1 MKKSRLSVCLL
12 VFLILSLTQQNIS
25 VAQSKNQIS
34 KLRQNVKS
42 GKITYKLSEPKE
54 IKSILGEP
62 ESEQTKN
69 DGGMVLLE
77 MTYLKTKVL
86 FGKYRGDKNSLY
98 TLLQLSIS
106 NENIDIGRNRKL
118 VLRNRADLK
127 KLDRFWGFQNLSLKN
142 LDLKEEINL
151 LNKMEFDSYTEWPSD
166 EKLPLGFNPTK
177 MLEMGKNPGLGIRE
191 IHEEGVTGKSV
202 GVAIIDQPL
211 LLGHQEYT
219 SQIVRYDATG
229 LSEYPPQMHGS
240 PIASILVG
248 QTIGVAPEATLS
260 YFAVPMWKKDN
271 SHYIQALQKIIELN
285 KTLPNEEKVRVVS
298 ISDGIFPSNPSFDEW
313 NQVLNNANEMGI
325 LVVTCDPKFLDY
337 GTLTLIENEN
347 PDDPQNYVPG
357 KYTSKNDV
365 LRIPTGNKTI
375 ASHRGNDVYT
385 YEREGGMSWAAPY
398 VAGLAALAFQVN
410 PDLKPEIIVE
420 KLQQTATPTQAGP
433 VVNPQK
439 FIGRVKKL

>member
-1 MKKSRLSVCLL
+1 MKNSNTY
-12 VFLILSLTQQNIS
+12 VFLWILLSLIIVQKTDSI
-25 VAQSKNQIS
+25 AQSKDQII
-34 KLRQNVKS
+34 KLRQKIKS
-42 GKITYKLSEPKE
+42 GKITYKLSESKE

-62 ESEQTKN
+62 EKETTQN

-77 MTYLKTKVL
+77 MTYSDAKVL
-86 FGKYRGDKNSLY
+86 FGKYRDDIKSVF

-106 NENIDIGRNRKL
+106 NVNIDIGRNRKL
-118 VLRNRADLK
+118 VLRNKDDLK
-127 KLDRFWGFQNLSLKN
+127 KMDHFWGFQNISLKN
-142 LDLKEEINL
+142 INL
-151 LNKMEFDSYTEWPSD
+151 RNEISLINKMTFDSQTEWPSV
-166 EKLPLGFNPTK
+166 EKLPPGFNPTK
-177 MLEMGKNPGLGIRE
+177 MFENGKNPGLGVRKL
-191 IHEEGVTGKSV
+191 HENGINGKGV

-219 SQIVRYDATG
+219 SQIVRYDATS

-248 QTIGVAPEATLS
+248 QAIGVAPEAILS

-271 SHYIQALQKIIELN
+271 SYYIGALEKIIELN
-285 KTLPNEEKVRVVS
+285 KILPNEEKIHVVS
-298 ISDGIFPSNPSFDEW
+298 ISDGRFQSNPLFEDW
-313 NQVLNNANEMGI
+313 NQVLNKAIEMGI
-325 LVVTCDPKFLDY
+325 LVVTCDPNFLDY
-337 GTLTLIENEN
+337 GTLTLIENKT
-347 PDDPQNYVPG
+347 PDDPQNYIPG
-357 KYTSKNDV
+357 KYIGKNDV

-398 VAGLAALAFQVN
+398 IAGLAALAFQVN

-420 KLQQTATPTQAGP
+420 KLQKTSTPTQAGP

-439 FIGRVKKL
+439 FIDSIKKL